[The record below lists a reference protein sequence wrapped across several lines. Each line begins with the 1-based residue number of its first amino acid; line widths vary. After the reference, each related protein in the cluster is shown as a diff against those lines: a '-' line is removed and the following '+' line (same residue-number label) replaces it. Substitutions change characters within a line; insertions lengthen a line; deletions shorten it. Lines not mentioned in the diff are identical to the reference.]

1 MKQFKKSVLVIV
13 ATSFLVLQLTGCSV
27 VNQLAGVKDPE
38 FKVSNVSLSGLSF
51 DKADLL
57 LDVNVHNP
65 NNIALKFAGFNY
77 DLLINENSFVKGYQ
91 DLGQTIQANSNS
103 NFKVPIQ
110 LNYKNLYDTFQS
122 LMDKDNV
129 DYNVLLDFDFDLPV
143 VGKTTFPINEKG
155 SLPLPKVPAVK
166 FQNLK
171 LDKLSLTTADLN
183 LDIVIENPNNFDLT
197 INNFNYDLNV
207 DGKSWAKSISAVK
220 KKIPKKGKN
229 VLSIPVSLNFL
240 TMGQTVYQTLTSSE
254 PLDYSLSGKMDLDT
268 SIPIMKKLALP
279 VDRKGKLNI
288 LR

>member
-268 SIPIMKKLALP
+268 SIPFMKKLALP